1 MRMASD
7 IGRREKGR
15 KRGTI
20 WLMTLWTLLQTPTSA
35 WLRLPPSG
43 SEGWLAD
50 ETFQKSSE
58 ALNALL
64 AALEPSPDILAAA
77 YELLAASWD
86 QMDVDEA
93 HRTRFKLKESSRELE
108 EALQLIL
115 KEIVDVQMARG

>member
-1 MRMASD
+1 MT
-7 IGRREKGR
+7 GWYPHT
-15 KRGTI
+15 RGHRS
-20 WLMTLWTLLQTPTSA
+20 LWHLLQTPTSM